1 MNYPVD
7 SVIHLSNLAGVLVVI
22 NDYVSIVY
30 FVLFFFPQDT
40 KVHFK
45 GFVLL
50 INTHL
55 FFFLMEVKVSV
66 ATLTSSDE
74 SHSKRVH
81 LACQMAKSSSID
93 FL

>member
-30 FVLFFFPQDT
+30 FLLFFFSARHESTFQG
-40 KVHFK
+40 VRSVNQCAF
-45 GFVLL
+45 
-50 INTHL
+50 I
-55 FFFLMEVKVSV
+55 FFLNGSKSLRCD
-66 ATLTSSDE
+66 TYSSDE

-81 LACQMAKSSSID
+81 LACQMAKSLSID